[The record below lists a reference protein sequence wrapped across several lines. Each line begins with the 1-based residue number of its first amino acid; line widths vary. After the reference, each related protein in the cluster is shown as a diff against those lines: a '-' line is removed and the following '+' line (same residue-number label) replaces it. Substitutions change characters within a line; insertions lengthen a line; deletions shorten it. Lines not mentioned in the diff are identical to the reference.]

1 MLTNLLPA
9 VLVLSTLGAADTSL
23 KPGTHLALRGTVAQ
37 LNADRTPGEAR
48 KSFDLSLWV
57 VEATDS
63 STRLFWLVDERGQGA
78 WPWSERFGE
87 LSVPTSQGTSGEGA
101 GKPAADSPG
110 AKSPADSSPTDSTT
124 ADRGPALLYDYDEG
138 QSVIP
143 LAAPIWRAE
152 SRGADKPL
160 AAGAQWSNGGWNY
173 EVLGDQKIDGHD
185 AWRVRASNAYGPKR
199 VVCVDKHSP
208 LVVKSNERVFMN
220 KGTEY
225 DLETRLVAVEQMPG
239 EQFDKLRATMSGL
252 TALRGKLNLPART
265 PEVQWSP
272 EQTKRL
278 AERLPEIE
286 KTAADGPLAKL
297 VAAATRDINLQSG
310 RADEVAQLTS
320 KYVGQSIGKFQVQG
334 LAGGARDGLSDAD
347 LAGNVTVLHFWE
359 YRDEPLTEPYGQV
372 GYLEFLY
379 QRRKDAGVRV
389 VGVAVDGRLAEE
401 ASRRAATSSIRK
413 LKSFM
418 NLSYPLVLDS
428 GGLIKQLGDPRG
440 VGATLPL
447 FVVVGRDGKIAHYHV
462 GYYGID
468 RERGLK
474 ELDAAIAAALEMKK

>member
-1 MLTNLLPA
+1 MLTNLLPVILA
-9 VLVLSTLGAADTSL
+9 LSTVGAADAPL

-87 LSVPTSQGTSGEGA
+87 LSIPTSQGTSGEGA

-110 AKSPADSSPTDSTT
+110 AKSPADSSP

-152 SRGADKPL
+152 SLGADKPL

-185 AWRVRASNAYGPKR
+185 AWQIRASNAYGSKR
-199 VVCVDKHSP
+199 VLCVDKRSP
-208 LVVKSNERVFMN
+208 LIVKSNERVFMN

-252 TALRGKLNLPART
+252 LAMRGKLNLPPRT
-265 PEVQWSP
+265 PEVQWTP
-272 EQTKRL
+272 EQTKLL

-286 KTAADGPLAKL
+286 KTAAEGPLARL
-297 VAAATRDINLQSG
+297 VAAAARDIKLQSG
-310 RADEVAQLTS
+310 RADEVAQLTT
-320 KYVGQSIGKFQVQG
+320 KYVGHGIGKFQVQG
-334 LAGGARDGLSDAD
+334 LAGGSRDGLSDAD

-379 QRRKDAGVRV
+379 QRRKDAGVRI

-418 NLSYPLVLDS
+418 NLSYTLVLDS
-428 GGLIKQLGDPRG
+428 GALVKQLGDPRV

-447 FVVVGRDGKIAHYHV
+447 FVVIGRDGKIAHYHV

-474 ELDAAIAAALEMKK
+474 ELDAAIAAALEKK